1 MIAQALAIGGAFFGG
16 ISQSMAKRGVQ
27 SLTPTHFLAVK
38 CGASGAFFT
47 LVALATQAWRDFQ
60 WNEGMVAILAASI
73 VGPIIAWSMYTRAL
87 MLVDVAVAFTVAQ
100 LNLLWGMLLAIVFL
114 GERPSIFTAVG
125 AVAIIAG
132 AVLVQPQLS
141 GQAPG
146 GTDRPE
152 GRMQALAARTTTRR
166 GLLLALGTS
175 VAWGINLLLFRV
187 AAVNL
192 PPLQANWVRTAVP
205 GVVWGLTVLYL
216 ERSRAPRGLQRG
228 GFHPTGVRYAVA
240 TALLAD
246 VLDWT
251 MRFAALASAP
261 ATSVIPLTGTEPLF
275 AALFARFVLR
285 ESLTLRQ
292 AIGIGSTVSGV
303 ILVAALGSG

>member
-16 ISQSMAKRGVQ
+16 MSQSTAKRGVR
-27 SLTPTHFLAVK
+27 SLSPTHFLAVK
-38 CGASGAFFT
+38 WGASGAFFT
-47 LVALATQAWRDFQ
+47 LVVLAAQAWRDFQ
-60 WNEGMVAILAASI
+60 WNEGMVAILAASF
-73 VGPIIAWSMYTRAL
+73 VGPVIAWSMYTRAL
-87 MLVDVAVAFTVAQ
+87 MLLDVAVAFTVTQ

-114 GERPSIFTAVG
+114 GERPSILTGVG

-132 AVLVQPQLS
+132 AVLVQPQLA
-141 GQAPG
+141 GQPTG
-146 GTDRPE
+146 ETLGP
-152 GRMQALAARTTTRR
+152 QARIQAFPSWQTTRR
-166 GLLLALGTS
+166 GILLALGTS
-175 VAWGINLLLFRV
+175 VAWGINLLLFKV

-216 ERSRAPRGLQRG
+216 ERSSAPRGHQRR

-285 ESLTLRQ
+285 ESITPRQ
-292 AIGIGSTVSGV
+292 AIGIASTVSGV
-303 ILVAALGSG
+303 ILVAALGSR